1 MGLYRIE
8 WRDGIAEISLA
19 CGKANALNPQSLA
32 ALSQAFDQAGETGTR
47 GAGAR
52 GVILTGY
59 DRFFSAGF
67 DLVSLYDL
75 NRSKMSAFVREFDR
89 VMLQVF
95 AFPRPTVAAINGHAV
110 AGGCILALACDARL
124 MPDHRGQIG
133 VNEIR
138 LGVPFP
144 ASAPEIAR
152 HTPPMEYVDSILYG
166 GQLYTPTEAMSRG
179 LVDGLTSGD
188 VLEEARAVCRRL
200 AEQPSGA
207 FRTIKAA
214 LKGPAVR
221 RALDGREKLRK
232 AFVEAWFSP
241 DARRLIGEA
250 RARLMK

>member
-8 WRDGIAEISLA
+8 WRDGMAEISLA
-19 CGKANALNPQSLA
+19 CGKANALNPQSLVA
-32 ALSQAFDQAGETGTR
+32 ISRALDEAGER
-47 GAGAR
+47 GAR

-59 DRFFSAGF
+59 DRFFSSGL
-67 DLVSLYDL
+67 DLVTLYELD
-75 NRSKMSAFVREFDR
+75 RPTMDAFIREFDR

-95 AFPRPTVAAINGHAV
+95 AFPGPVVAAINGHAV

-124 MPDHRGQIG
+124 MPDHGGQIG

-144 ASAPEIAR
+144 ASALEILR
-152 HTPPMEYVDSILYG
+152 HTLPMEYVDSILYG
-166 GQLYTPTEAMSRG
+166 GLLYTPTEAISRG

-188 VLEEARAVCRRL
+188 VMEEARAVCRRL

-207 FRTIKAA
+207 FRTIKTA

-232 AFVEAWFSP
+232 AFMEAWFSA
-241 DARRLIGEA
+241 DGRRLIGEA